1 MKKIQRPDEIV
12 DIAEKILQFNNQN
25 QEGQVL
31 KIQTLDQM
39 LSRLPITIAQ
49 LKTGNILE
57 NLKNQRRQLFYSL
70 HCSQKLTKTI
80 YNDLINTT

>member
-1 MKKIQRPDEIV
+1 
-12 DIAEKILQFNNQN
+12 
-25 QEGQVL
+25 
-31 KIQTLDQM
+31 M

-70 HCSQKLTKTI
+70 QCSQKLTKTI